1 MMPPLYAGLVDD
13 ASLLPPSPIGL
24 AEAAAKHREHTT
36 AWYSGLIGALL
47 IPASAVGAEPVP
59 RLAAAL
65 VGDIPVGA
73 LPAMVEKLRA
83 AGMVVEQVEAAV
95 ARRGED
101 PQPGLATLRS
111 FAATETAGA
120 AAIGARS
127 EPGTSGEN
135 GPDRVAGGRAPDL
148 TNGEPGPRRAGGEPG
163 PDRASGLRVWA
174 EIPLSWGLL
183 GALDAVAEA
192 RREGLPL
199 APKFRVGGLAA
210 ELFPTPVELAAV
222 ICACRDRD
230 LPFKLAAGLRHA
242 TRHTD
247 PETGFTHHGFLN
259 VLVATL
265 LAADGGEV
273 AEVAE
278 ALAAT
283 HPVPLVEPAR
293 SHRDDARPLFAGFGA
308 ANVVEPLT
316 ELVRLGL
323 VSGGYE

>member
-1 MMPPLYAGLVDD
+1 MVPPLYAGLVDD
-13 ASLLPPSPIGL
+13 ASLLPPSPVGL
-24 AEAAAKHREHTT
+24 TDAVAKHHEHAT
-36 AWYSGLIGALL
+36 AWYRGLVGSLLVPASVVGTGQVPRLTAGLIGDV
-47 IPASAVGAEPVP
+47 S
-59 RLAAAL
+59 AAAL
-65 VGDIPVGA
+65 
-73 LPAMVEKLRA
+73 PATVEKLRA
-83 AGMVVEQVEAAV
+83 SGVVVEHVEAAV

-101 PQPGLATLRS
+101 PQPGVATLCE
-111 FAATETAGA
+111 FAAAQ
-120 AAIGARS
+120 
-127 EPGTSGEN
+127 N
-135 GPDRVAGGRAPDL
+135 GLPL
-148 TNGEPGPRRAGGEPG
+148 Y
-163 PDRASGLRVWA
+163 A

-183 GALDAVAEA
+183 SALDSVAEA
-192 RREGLPL
+192 RAGGLPI

-222 ICACRDRD
+222 ICACRDRR

-259 VLVATL
+259 VLVATVV
-265 LAADGGEV
+265 AAEGGEV

-293 SHRDDARPLFAGFGA
+293 AHRDGPRPLFVGFGA

-323 VSGGYE
+323 INGGYE